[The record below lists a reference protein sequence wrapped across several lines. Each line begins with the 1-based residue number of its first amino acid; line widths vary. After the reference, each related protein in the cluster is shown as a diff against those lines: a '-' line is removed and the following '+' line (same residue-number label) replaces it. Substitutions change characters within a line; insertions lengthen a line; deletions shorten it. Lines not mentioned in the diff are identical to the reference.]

1 MNPLYLQIGIFVVVM
16 VVFYA
21 LLIIPERKRRKKYQS
36 MLDELKVNDEIMTRG
51 GIYGKITKIKDDH
64 IILESGPDK
73 VRLKMAKESISTKI
87 DKDNE

>member
-1 MNPLYLQIGIFVVVM
+1 MNPLYLQMGIFLVVM

-87 DKDNE
+87 DKDNQ

>member
-1 MNPLYLQIGIFVVVM
+1 MNPLYLQIGTFVIVM

-21 LLIIPERKRRKKYQS
+21 LLIIPERKRKKRYQE
-36 MLDELKVNDEIMTRG
+36 MIDELKVNDEVMTRG
-51 GIYGKITKIKDDH
+51 GIFGKITKIKEDY

-87 DKDNE
+87 DKTEE